1 MDITENANF
10 IEALERIGFTS
21 KQITDLMLCINGRIE
36 IDEFAERY
44 EQEKEKNNENSTDK

>member
-1 MDITENANF
+1 MDMTENANF

-21 KQITDLMLCINGRIE
+21 KQITDLILCIEGRIT

-44 EQEKEKNNENSTDK
+44 EQEKEKKEQ